1 MEQLDLF
8 ETPEI
13 IGKELGNDCLV
24 VDDEVEDRYSRLRLI
39 PWWDQEKLR
48 RARVLV
54 VGAGA
59 LGNEILK
66 NLALLGVGNILVIDL
81 DTVENSNLSR
91 SVLFREQNE
100 GQVKAVVAAERVKE
114 INPDCRAVGLQA
126 NVIHDVGL
134 GVFKWADVVIG
145 GLDNREARLAINQA
159 CWKVGTPWVDGAI
172 EVLFGMAR
180 VFVPPDSACYECTM
194 NETDYQLL
202 NLRRS
207 CALLSRNEMASGKVP
222 TTPTSASIIAGVQVQ
237 EAIKLIHGRPDLP
250 VLAGKGWFYNGLT
263 HDSYTVEFPRKEN
276 CLSHETYENIKP
288 VQVRVQQTT
297 VRELLDVVNAE
308 LGAGS
313 IIELEKELVTTLA
326 CSSCNET
333 APCFKTLGV
342 VSEDEARCPNC
353 GVVRNAELTHQI
365 TGGEAFLDKTLEE
378 IGIPILE
385 VITGINKDKV
395 CYLELKGDE
404 VQLLGELDHEK

>member
-8 ETPEI
+8 TEP
-13 IGKELGNDCLV
+13 KVHDDDPKNDFLV

-39 PWWDQEKLR
+39 PWWDQDKLR
-48 RARVLV
+48 QARIMV

-91 SVLFREQNE
+91 SILFREQDE
-100 GQVKAVVAAERVKE
+100 GQVKAKVAADRVKE

-207 CALLSRNEMASGKVP
+207 CALLSRNEMAAGKVP

-237 EAIKLIHGRPDLP
+237 EAVKLIHGRPDLP

-263 HDSYTVEFPRKEN
+263 HDSYTVEYPRKEN
-276 CLSHETYENIKP
+276 CLSHDTYEDIKP
-288 VQVRVQQTT
+288 VQAQVQHITLQEMLDIVR
-297 VRELLDVVNAE
+297 AE

-313 IIELEKELVTTLA
+313 VIELEKELVTALECPA
-326 CSSCNET
+326 CNLTE
-333 APCFKTLGV
+333 PCFKTLGSV
-342 VSEDEARCPNC
+342 TEAEARCPGC
-353 GVVRNAELTHQI
+353 GSIRNAELTHQI
-365 TGGEAFLDKTLEE
+365 TGGEVFLDKTLAE
-378 IGIPILE
+378 IGIPLMEI
-385 VITGINKDKV
+385 ITGINGDKT
-395 CYLELKGDE
+395 CHLELKGDE
-404 VQLLGELDHEK
+404 AQLLDELDY